1 MKSEEETTKPLVPPD
16 YEDHDGR
23 LRYEKPQA
31 KKITC
36 PDDYTGLLPHPET
49 CKKFL
54 QCANGGTFIM
64 DCGPGTAFNP
74 TISVCDWPYNVPG
87 CKEGNHYINK
97 PWYNKKHEDISAL
110 LNPNFTNFNLD
121 KQQPVDTSF
130 KPWPSH
136 DSSDSRTWHHK
147 YNHTSQGN

>member
-1 MKSEEETTKPLVPPD
+1 MISHSSNIDALKSEEETTKPLVPPD

-23 LRYEKPQA
+23 LRYEKPQP

-87 CKEGNHYINK
+87 CKEGNYYINK
-97 PWYNKKHEDISAL
+97 P
-110 LNPNFTNFNLD
+110 
-121 KQQPVDTSF
+121 
-130 KPWPSH
+130 
-136 DSSDSRTWHHK
+136 
-147 YNHTSQGN
+147 